1 MTNDKIWRAIPL
13 KAIMPKSYL
22 LDDLSRAGYE
32 TAGDILDAEPNDMVR
47 DVKGIG
53 LKRAVD
59 IRQKVFDAVKPE
71 IVTVGDDD
79 YRPSTPS
86 FWDTVL
92 TIGAMLAVIIIFTL
106 AGVWLL

>member
-32 TAGDILDAEPNDMVR
+32 TAGDILDAEPSDMVR

-59 IRQKVFDAVKPE
+59 IRQKVFDAVKPPYVVVEGE
-71 IVTVGDDD
+71 IGQPT
-79 YRPSTPS
+79 
-86 FWDTVL
+86 DTLMKVVAL
-92 TIGAMLAVIIIFTL
+92 IGVAIMVYMAVRMAL
-106 AGVWLL
+106 